1 MPRDSW
7 QLWLY
12 DLSRANF
19 PQCTFA
25 HLITSMFL
33 PPPAGEALC
42 TIDCTLAKI
51 SVEIWSK
58 YVVPGQHNEISETQV
73 INDTHFGHKY
83 KQM

>member
-19 PQCTFA
+19 PQCTFGSSNY
-25 HLITSMFL
+25 LNV
-33 PPPAGEALC
+33 PPAGEALC
-42 TIDCTLAKI
+42 TTDCTLAKI

-58 YVVPGQHNEISETQV
+58 YVVAGQHNEISETQV

>member
-19 PQCTFA
+19 PQYTFGSSNY
-25 HLITSMFL
+25 LNVPS
-33 PPPAGEALC
+33 AGEALC
-42 TIDCTLAKI
+42 IIDCTLAKI

>member
-19 PQCTFA
+19 PQYTFGSSNY
-25 HLITSMFL
+25 LNVPS
-33 PPPAGEALC
+33 AGEALC

-58 YVVPGQHNEISETQV
+58 YVVPS
-73 INDTHFGHKY
+73 FGSWQSLKITLTID
-83 KQM
+83 